1 MITWKVRHWIESY
14 KWGRTKTQRNI
25 TTYQKYAGFDFE
37 KLADT
42 YVIFITENDVI
53 GRNKP
58 IYHID
63 RYVRE
68 AEEYFNDG
76 SHIIYVN
83 ASYKDDT
90 DLGKL
95 MHDFRCI
102 NPDDMNYKVLS
113 ATAKFYKED
122 KEGLYIMGRVME
134 EMINDERKSIAIE
147 LLEIGKLSN
156 EEVARCSKLSLEV
169 VEELA
174 KELQP
179 A

>member
-1 MITWKVRHWIESY
+1 M
-14 KWGRTKTQRNI
+14 
-25 TTYQKYAGFDFE
+25 
-37 KLADT
+37 
-42 YVIFITENDVI
+42 
-53 GRNKP
+53 
-58 IYHID
+58 
-63 RYVRE
+63 
-68 AEEYFNDG
+68 
-76 SHIIYVN
+76 N

>member
-1 MITWKVRHWIESY
+1 
-14 KWGRTKTQRNI
+14 
-25 TTYQKYAGFDFE
+25 
-37 KLADT
+37 
-42 YVIFITENDVI
+42 
-53 GRNKP
+53 
-58 IYHID
+58 
-63 RYVRE
+63 
-68 AEEYFNDG
+68 
-76 SHIIYVN
+76 
-83 ASYKDDT
+83 
-90 DLGKL
+90 